1 MFFFQLCFFRFHQK
15 NEFLPFFLVGKFSV
29 LLRSTA
35 NLSSFTRR
43 SEETCFLNRFEF
55 SLVQTTF
62 PFCTKLEWNKIS
74 FWGFLCFLV
83 GDFFIFWLW
92 IVHVI
97 QENRTVSILK
107 RDLAFSF
114 HFQHFSAE
122 ECNNP
127 QSFFC
132 RLLFAK
138 KNWNKEA
145 PCNTEKPPLR
155 METYPVLFWFVFLK
169 FLRIVLL
176 HLESL
181 MLIKKWNHNHSEQIN
196 IHSEW
201 RQNFTKRMHQPACK
215 MEKYRFWIGKSPC
228 MLSFIFVQVWPKG
241 MKHHLFRTNNFH
253 SAWRFLRFIFE
264 HIDTFLFTMG
274 TNNSPFKCFI
284 STLLSSWLQHLWVG
298 FFKIYKSRFL
308 KSWVMFFASFQIR
321 VFPQGE
327 SVFPTHVETLLFCYS
342 PPAGAS

>member
-1 MFFFQLCFFRFHQK
+1 MEQNIILGVSLFFGWRFLH
-15 NEFLPFFLVGKFSV
+15 FLTVNCSCYPRESNSLH
-29 LLRSTA
+29 
-35 NLSSFTRR
+35 
-43 SEETCFLNRFEF
+43 SEARF
-55 SLVQTTF
+55 SLF
-62 PFCTKLEWNKIS
+62 
-74 FWGFLCFLV
+74 
-83 GDFFIFWLW
+83 
-92 IVHVI
+92 
-97 QENRTVSILK
+97 
-107 RDLAFSF
+107 FSF
-114 HFQHFSAE
+114 SAFFSRKMH
-122 ECNNP
+122 
-127 QSFFC
+127 QSPIFLLSLTFC
-132 RLLFAK
+132 Q

-264 HIDTFLFTMG
+264 HIYRHFSLHHGNNQKSIQMLHFYIALLMTAAPLSCFFWNLQAQVFQLLGPGSCFLLASKSGFSHLKHV
-274 TNNSPFKCFI
+274 SP
-284 STLLSSWLQHLWVG
+284 
-298 FFKIYKSRFL
+298 
-308 KSWVMFFASFQIR
+308 
-321 VFPQGE
+321 
-327 SVFPTHVETLLFCYS
+327 
-342 PPAGAS
+342 

>member
-1 MFFFQLCFFRFHQK
+1 MWRWEDVKIRRCEDEQMWRWADVKMRRCEDEKMWRWEGVKMWRCEDEKMWRWADVKMRRCERRCEDEQMWRWADVK
-15 NEFLPFFLVGKFSV
+15 MRRCERRCEDEKVWRWEDEIQTPTIGRT
-29 LLRSTA
+29 LRSDALGKNIILGISLVFGWRFLHFLTV
-35 NLSSFTRR
+35 NCSCYPRESNSLH
-43 SEETCFLNRFEF
+43 SEARF
-55 SLVQTTF
+55 SLF
-62 PFCTKLEWNKIS
+62 
-74 FWGFLCFLV
+74 
-83 GDFFIFWLW
+83 
-92 IVHVI
+92 
-97 QENRTVSILK
+97 
-107 RDLAFSF
+107 FSF
-114 HFQHFSAE
+114 SAFFSRRMQ
-122 ECNNP
+122 
-127 QSFFC
+127 QSPFFC

-155 METYPVLFWFVFLK
+155 METYPLLFWFVFLK
-169 FLRIVLL
+169 FLRIALL

-253 SAWRFLRFIFE
+253 SAWRFLQFIFE

-284 STLLSSWLQHLWVG
+284 STLLSLWLQHLWVG
-298 FFKIYKSRFL
+298 FF
-308 KSWVMFFASFQIR
+308 
-321 VFPQGE
+321 
-327 SVFPTHVETLLFCYS
+327 
-342 PPAGAS
+342 